1 MTARPA
7 PKARKVAPRRASA
20 AKPARRGD
28 GIASALRH
36 LELAARA
43 LGWTSVERD
52 RHRQALEAA
61 FKEGDAA
68 WSSFTEKLLAW
79 SRQAL
84 EHGSTASTSQR
95 LAALAEIVA
104 LVRER
109 PDPAD
114 ALGRALDRLQ
124 KAVAFENAT
133 FFLLDDD
140 RGTLVPV
147 ATRGEPVDLIPDVQ
161 FDLGLGLSSW
171 VARSGRPV
179 LLSDL
184 KGDGREGASRP
195 GSFLSVPL
203 VVQRRAIG
211 VLNAGS
217 RQPGA
222 FTEADRDLL
231 VAAGAALAAP
241 LVARRAADDAMRRP
255 GLDPLT
261 GLPNGPAFVARLQE
275 AIERGRRYGEAC
287 TIAIVAPPRFGA
299 FRAAF
304 GTPAGDQAIAA
315 LGAFLATKARK
326 SDVVARLAP
335 DDTFAI
341 LFAHQTRE
349 RARIAVDRIV
359 AAVAR
364 HPFPQRRRLSVHAGV
379 AAWPIDGEGVGELLA
394 AARPAANGA
403 NAAPAADAAGL
414 PDLSLTD
421 GAATG
426 ATEAA

>member
-1 MTARPA
+1 MKARPTKSA
-7 PKARKVAPRRASA
+7 TASRA
-20 AKPARRGD
+20 AKVRPAKAPHPARPG
-28 GIASALRH
+28 GGTAAALRH
-36 LELAARA
+36 LDLAARA

-52 RHRQALEAA
+52 RHRHALESA
-61 FKEGDAA
+61 FAESDAA
-68 WSSFTEKLLAW
+68 WGAFTERLLAW

-84 EHGSTASTSQR
+84 EDGPAAATSQR

-133 FFLLDDD
+133 FFLLDEQH
-140 RGTLVPV
+140 GTLAPV
-147 ATRGEPVDLIPDVQ
+147 ATRGEPVDLIPEVQ
-161 FDLGLGLSSW
+161 FDLGQGLSSW

-184 KGDGREGASRP
+184 KGDGRETREGGPTRP

-203 VVQRRAIG
+203 VVQRQTIG

-217 RQPGA
+217 QKPGA

-241 LVARRAADDAMRRP
+241 LVARRAAEAALRRP
-255 GLDPLT
+255 GVDPLT
-261 GLPNGPAFVARLQE
+261 GLANGPAFAARVVE

-287 TIAIVAPPRFGA
+287 TIALVAPARFGA

-304 GTPAGDQAIAA
+304 GASAADATLAA
-315 LGAFLATKARK
+315 LGTFLAGRARK

-335 DDTFAI
+335 DDTFAL
-341 LFAHQTRE
+341 LFAHQPRE
-349 RARIAVDRIV
+349 RARLAVDRLV
-359 AAVAR
+359 AAVNR
-364 HPFPQRRRLSVHAGV
+364 HVFPQRRRLSVHAGV
-379 AAWPIDGEGVGELLA
+379 AAWPVDGESVEELLA
-394 AARPAANGA
+394 AARPVAPGLASAEATGAAA
-403 NAAPAADAAGL
+403 TADAA
-414 PDLSLTD
+414 
-421 GAATG
+421 
-426 ATEAA
+426 EAA